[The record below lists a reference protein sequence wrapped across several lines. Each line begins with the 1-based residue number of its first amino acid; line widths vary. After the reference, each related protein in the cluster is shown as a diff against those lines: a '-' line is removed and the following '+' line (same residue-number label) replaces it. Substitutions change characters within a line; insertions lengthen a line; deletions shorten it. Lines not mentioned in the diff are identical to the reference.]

1 MKTIGDY
8 TNSEVLEAW
17 FNEAF
22 LTGHS
27 RTLDEITVE
36 ELKAEI
42 RRTVTATDKT
52 PIDEECIYANPNIY
66 DMPSYI
72 YGKHNYAD
80 IEEYIDVLQVI
91 ITDKEATK

>member
-1 MKTIGDY
+1 MKTIRDY
-8 TNSEVLEAW
+8 TDNETHIAW
-17 FNEAF
+17 FEELF
-22 LTGHS
+22 LNDLEK
-27 RTLDEITVE
+27 TLDEITVE
-36 ELKAEI
+36 ELKTEI

-52 PIDEECIYANPNIY
+52 PIDEEYIYSNPDIY